1 MTATVSHLRASAVKG
16 LLQTERDTLTL
27 DADGIRDD
35 RRFVI
40 VDDADNALYGADLA
54 ALAGATSHWDIDGD
68 VLSIRFADGEEAR
81 GTVVEDTATEGR
93 AYGGRR
99 VPGVDVTGPWAAA
112 ISARA
117 GRPLRLIRAPV
128 GLGSPGPLTLLGDA
142 SIARVAEAVGVD
154 ALDPRRFKTSIE
166 IAGLEPYDED
176 TWEGRDVRIG
186 DAVVRVGGQ
195 VPRCVLT
202 TRDPDTQRA
211 DHDVLRAILSHRA
224 RMATGEAPLAVYATV
239 VTPGVI
245 RRGDPVVPSL

>member
-1 MTATVSHLRASAVKG
+1 MAPTVSHLRASPVKG
-16 LLQTERDTLTL
+16 LLQTERDSLTL
-27 DADGIRDD
+27 DADGIVDD

-40 VDDADNALYGADLA
+40 VDTEDNALYGADLA
-54 ALAGATSHWDIDGD
+54 VLAGATSRWDVDAD
-68 VLSIRFADGEEAR
+68 LLTIRFADGEEVTAAV
-81 GTVVEDTATEGR
+81 TEDTAREGR

-112 ISARA
+112 ITARA

-142 SIARVAEAVGVD
+142 SIARVAQAVGVE

-166 IAGLEPYDED
+166 IAGLAPYDED
-176 TWEGRDVRIG
+176 GWTGRDVRIG
-186 DAVVRVGGQ
+186 DAMLRVGGQ

-202 TRDPDTQRA
+202 TRDPDTQRP
-211 DHDVLRAILSHRA
+211 DHDVLRAILSHRP

-245 RRGDPVVPSL
+245 RRGDPVVPVL